1 MPARTRNEAVTH
13 FLRGRRDLIR
23 DLALLPALIVA
34 TIVGAVAN
42 AHFLTSTN
50 LLNILQQSG
59 QLAVLVL
66 AESLVI
72 IAGRFDLS
80 LESTF
85 GFAPMVGGYLVLS
98 TALNGSGLGVNTA
111 LAIGAI
117 FVVGAAIGA
126 VNGFLIVKLRLN
138 AFIVTLGM
146 LILLRGVTVGL
157 VDGQTLYSLPRAFT
171 YLGSSTQ
178 LGIPTNVWVAAILY
192 ILVGLGCR
200 YHRTGRAIYAIGG
213 SEEAARAAGI
223 RTNRVLIGLYVFGGL
238 MAALAGLMEV
248 GRFGAIPST
257 LGQNA
262 IFTVF
267 AAAVIGGI
275 SLKGGRGSVVG
286 ALCGVLLL
294 NMISNILV
302 LAQVSQFWI
311 DASYGAIILIALVV
325 ARLVGAEQD

>member
-1 MPARTRNEAVTH
+1 VA
-13 FLRGRRDLIR
+13 LQGRRDLIR
-23 DLALLPALIVA
+23 DLALVPALLVA
-34 TIVGAVAN
+34 AIVGTIAN
-42 AHFLTSTN
+42 PHFLTTTN
-50 LLNILQQSG
+50 FLNILQQSG

-85 GFAPMVGGYLVLS
+85 GLAPMIGGYLVVG
-98 TALNGSGLGVNTA
+98 TAENGSGFALNPA

-117 FVVGAAIGA
+117 FAVGAAIGA
-126 VNGFLIVKLRLN
+126 VNGLLIVKLRLN

-146 LILLRGVTVGL
+146 LILLRGITVGL
-157 VDGQTLYSLPRAFT
+157 VGGQTLYQLPRAFT

-178 LGIPTNVWVAAILY
+178 LGIPTNVWVAAVLY
-192 ILVGLGCR
+192 LVVGLGCR

-223 RTNRVLIGLYVFGGL
+223 RTNKVLTGLYIFGGL

-248 GRFGAIPST
+248 GRFGAVPST
-257 LGQNA
+257 LGQNE

-275 SLKGGRGSVVG
+275 SLKGGRGSVLG

-325 ARLVGAEQD
+325 ARLFGAEQD